1 MWRQLRI
8 AILLLILLFVALN
21 TYFDRVYSTD
31 WDIPLRVAIYPIN
44 ADGSE
49 QSERFIG
56 DLQASHFVSIESFF
70 ESEARRYEL
79 KLAKPVRILLGEQL
93 RELPPVVA
101 PDAGTLGVIS
111 WSLRMRYWAW
121 KHGSDPGGIPPDV
134 KLYVLFHDPQ
144 HQRRLPHS
152 IGMQKGLFG
161 IVNAFADRSMM
172 GSNDTVIAHEL
183 LHTLGAIDKYDLG
196 TTLPMYP
203 VGYAEPDRQPT
214 YPQRFAE
221 LMGGRIPVTSERA
234 EIPESLRHV
243 IIGPYTAAEIGWTD
257 E

>member
-31 WDIPLRVAIYPIN
+31 WDIPLRVALYPIN

-49 QSERFIG
+49 EAERFIRE
-56 DLQASHFVSIESFF
+56 LQASHFGSIESFF

-79 KLAKPVRILLGEQL
+79 SLAKPVRILLGEQL
-93 RELPPVVA
+93 RELPPIVA
-101 PDAGTLGVIS
+101 PEASTLSVIS

-121 KHGSDPGGIPPDV
+121 QNGADPGGIPPDV
-134 KLYVLFHDPQ
+134 KLFVLFHDPKRQ
-144 HQRRLPHS
+144 SRLPHS

-161 IVNAFADRSMM
+161 IVNAFADRRMM

-183 LHTLGAIDKYDLG
+183 LHTLGAIDKYDVR

-203 VGYAEPDRQPT
+203 VGYAEPDREPT

-221 LMGGRIPVTSERA
+221 LMGGRIPITGERA
-234 EIPESLRHV
+234 EIPESLRQV
-243 IIGPYTAAEIGWTD
+243 LIGPLTAAEIGWTD
-257 E
+257 L